1 MHRSPPWLLAA
12 VLPLTMGSMCADYVD
27 DVLPLDNAALE
38 VFLLHTPDVG
48 ADYGLELEQGEVTMV
63 EVFLYKPLDTGG
75 NSKVS
80 GATVRMVMPDQAA
93 VELEELEAGHYRA
106 MSTDVPALYFEER
119 GTYQVVA
126 THEDQTWSASALA
139 FVETKI
145 TSPTDA
151 AEVEQG
157 APLTVSM
164 ASPAEAMV
172 ALVFDEEGT
181 QVHDTLPSTA
191 DALLELVDGEGVQ
204 EMTIEGSALA
214 HPGLYLIGV
223 GGIEKAEWIQ
233 HSDNLYTSLSVFA
246 SGSMDAVAVSTVPLE
261 GMAGMLMAVQGDDL
275 AQHGIEVEEQVQAL
289 LYGVRLGIDGGL
301 EEQPLEGAEATVS
314 WGANTVT
321 LNESAETPGLYEAN
335 SETHP
340 GLEYTVGATYA
351 FDMSD
356 GDETYRLSLG
366 APQPPSLEEP
376 EAMSYHA
383 PGTALEIPCPADR
396 DLCFAVLLDGDGEE
410 LWSDMPTVET
420 VDQVFSG
427 DIGTPGGSSITLP
440 GGFFT
445 TQGQL
450 YAIGLLG
457 LNQVGEDGISASL
470 NPELADLAIGTTS
483 FTAIT
488 TVQVP

>member
-181 QVHDTLPSTA
+181 RVHDTLPSTA

-289 LYGVRLGIDGGL
+289 LYGVRSPSTNPPRPRGCTRPTARPT
-301 EEQPLEGAEATVS
+301 QA
-314 WGANTVT
+314 WNTP
-321 LNESAETPGLYEAN
+321 SGPPTP
-335 SETHP
+335 ST
-340 GLEYTVGATYA
+340 
-351 FDMSD
+351 
-356 GDETYRLSLG
+356 
-366 APQPPSLEEP
+366 
-376 EAMSYHA
+376 
-383 PGTALEIPCPADR
+383 
-396 DLCFAVLLDGDGEE
+396 
-410 LWSDMPTVET
+410 
-420 VDQVFSG
+420 
-427 DIGTPGGSSITLP
+427 
-440 GGFFT
+440 
-445 TQGQL
+445 
-450 YAIGLLG
+450 
-457 LNQVGEDGISASL
+457 
-470 NPELADLAIGTTS
+470 
-483 FTAIT
+483 
-488 TVQVP
+488 